1 MLMNK
6 YCIEA
11 SRSRTSWS
19 LKQDLTVKLIFTNFH
34 KMLMNYYFALKIEQQ
49 TDFLCKLC
57 ELLTSLY
64 SELIP

>member
-1 MLMNK
+1 
-6 YCIEA
+6 
-11 SRSRTSWS
+11 
-19 LKQDLTVKLIFTNFH
+19 
-34 KMLMNYYFALKIEQQ
+34 MLMNYYFALKIEQQ